1 MNLIKTSFYTSIS
14 TAITFL
20 SGFIIVKFVAV
31 KIGPTGI
38 ALVGQFQNS
47 TTIFTLI
54 ATAAVTIFPTIPH
67 IKLLILFLCLDTFFT
82 LIRLL

>member
-1 MNLIKTSFYTSIS
+1 VNLIKTSFYTSIS

-38 ALVGQFQNS
+38 ALVGQQQV
-47 TTIFTLI
+47 L
-54 ATAAVTIFPTIPH
+54 H
-67 IKLLILFLCLDTFFT
+67 
-82 LIRLL
+82 